1 MAVRQVDLKV
11 TGMTCASCVNSVERS
26 LNKIPGVQ
34 AAVNLA
40 MESAHVLAPAE
51 VSEHDLIKQIE
62 AAGYKASA
70 FKIETESFQKSSRL
84 GLRVLITAIF
94 AIPTIAISMIS
105 TWHAPVDK
113 WLTQLIIEVQQIW
126 ARNFNSDYKARLLID
141 PTASLKVFEPTAH
154 PHIWLQLLLAFPIVF
169 FLAWPIHRASLRNLK
184 HPTMDT
190 LVSIGSLTAFG
201 WSAYSI
207 SNPKYQMSGFS
218 EVAAAVLFFVMLGRF
233 LEHRAR
239 KSASSSLVELFKLTA
254 GQVEV
259 INRGLPQLIDISELQ
274 VGDQYRVKPGEK
286 IATDGKV
293 VSGFSSVN
301 NSFLTGESVPVEVSE
316 GATVFA
322 GAINN
327 NGALIIEATQ
337 IGSETQISQITKL
350 ILQAQ
355 NQKAPAQILADRISA
370 VFVPIVIALSLLT
383 FLVWQYLPNIWPS
396 FAENLAS
403 NFGVASFGVLTH
415 SLQNAIAVI
424 VVACPCA
431 LGLATPIAL
440 MVAGGRGAQLGI
452 VLRSPRALHRTNEIT
467 DVIFDK
473 TGTIT
478 AGSLKLLNMEL
489 VETPLDSKDG
499 STTFSTNNLLS
510 FALAIEKQDSH
521 PIAKAIATAIEGLG
535 VQLSQVSEFEH
546 RPGQGVAARVN
557 GKHAVLIGSPVSIAR
572 ASAAFHPRIQTAVNN
587 ATNNGNSVAI
597 LAVDGLAY
605 GVFEIGDV
613 VRPEAATA
621 INLMKKRNIKSWL
634 VTGDNQKAAV
644 HVAKQLPIE
653 IESVKSEVSP
663 QGKWEFVKELQ
674 RENKKVLMIG
684 DGINDAASLAQ
695 ADLSMA
701 IGTGTATANAAADI
715 SLVNPSLL
723 TAISALDLMAKTN
736 RIIRSNLG
744 WAFIY
749 NLICI
754 PLAATGTLPAMYA
767 GIAMSL
773 SSIFV
778 SINSLRVKI

>member
-316 GATVFA
+316 GSTVFA

-350 ILQAQ
+350 ILCLQ
-355 NQKAPAQILADRISA
+355 NQFGDLGN
-370 VFVPIVIALSLLT
+370 LSL
-383 FLVWQYLPNIWPS
+383 
-396 FAENLAS
+396 
-403 NFGVASFGVLTH
+403 
-415 SLQNAIAVI
+415 
-424 VVACPCA
+424 
-431 LGLATPIAL
+431 
-440 MVAGGRGAQLGI
+440 
-452 VLRSPRALHRTNEIT
+452 
-467 DVIFDK
+467 
-473 TGTIT
+473 
-478 AGSLKLLNMEL
+478 
-489 VETPLDSKDG
+489 
-499 STTFSTNNLLS
+499 
-510 FALAIEKQDSH
+510 
-521 PIAKAIATAIEGLG
+521 
-535 VQLSQVSEFEH
+535 
-546 RPGQGVAARVN
+546 
-557 GKHAVLIGSPVSIAR
+557 
-572 ASAAFHPRIQTAVNN
+572 
-587 ATNNGNSVAI
+587 
-597 LAVDGLAY
+597 
-605 GVFEIGDV
+605 
-613 VRPEAATA
+613 
-621 INLMKKRNIKSWL
+621 
-634 VTGDNQKAAV
+634 
-644 HVAKQLPIE
+644 
-653 IESVKSEVSP
+653 
-663 QGKWEFVKELQ
+663 
-674 RENKKVLMIG
+674 
-684 DGINDAASLAQ
+684 
-695 ADLSMA
+695 
-701 IGTGTATANAAADI
+701 
-715 SLVNPSLL
+715 
-723 TAISALDLMAKTN
+723 
-736 RIIRSNLG
+736 
-744 WAFIY
+744 
-749 NLICI
+749 
-754 PLAATGTLPAMYA
+754 
-767 GIAMSL
+767 
-773 SSIFV
+773 
-778 SINSLRVKI
+778 